1 MSKSLMWEGIEPR
14 PMPTSTESPECF
26 SRLKHSIFIDRPGT
40 YTVSIHIPYSHIDS
54 NVALPH
60 IRVHLYNPTGALKFS
75 ASLRAKYVVPFRTS
89 PYSQRSRLTHSSS
102 PTYSSSS
109 SRPAFPGPPPPQPV
123 QTAGAML
130 CRTSFAFVLVIRS
143 LGSCTS

>member
-1 MSKSLMWEGIEPR
+1 VGGNRTAPNAKYVLHLVLQHFFFFLIA
-14 PMPTSTESPECF
+14 STENPECF
-26 SRLKHSIFIDRPGT
+26 SRLKHSIFNDRLGT
-40 YTVSIHIPYSHIDS
+40 YTVSIHIPYSHFDS

-89 PYSQRSRLTHSSS
+89 PYSQHSRLTHSSS

-109 SRPAFPGPPPPQPV
+109 SRPAFPGRRLLNLYKWLERCCV
-123 QTAGAML
+123 GHL
-130 CRTSFAFVLVIRS
+130 LRLY
-143 LGSCTS
+143 